1 MLQFVA
7 DDHWS
12 VDNPNPN
19 AAYPRLTKD
28 SNGNKRSVFYLLVK
42 ECSFLEIK
50 KCGDRLYL

>member
-28 SNGNKRSVFYLLVK
+28 SNGITISILL
-42 ECSFLEIK
+42 I
-50 KCGDRLYL
+50 G